1 MVLRF
6 RGWAAHRSLRQFRG
20 IAGSLFDSFMSR
32 RVDTAAKTG
41 VLYDE
46 ASVDR
51 PGNLREG
58 LESGE
63 GVLHEED
70 RPQGAFLDAEIRVS
84 RPRRNDGRE
93 GRFPDAVAADAGVG
107 PRNRRGPAQ
116 DDRRDHG
123 HRIPDEQPG
132 GNPRGP
138 EGEG

>member
-41 VLYDE
+41 GLHDE

-63 GVLHEED
+63 GVLHEEN
-70 RPQGAFLDAEIRVS
+70 RPQRYVLDAVLGLS
-84 RPRRNDGRE
+84 CPRRDEEPSGWVL
-93 GRFPDAVAADAGVG
+93 DGVG
-107 PRNRRGPAQ
+107 AEAGGGRG
-116 DDRRDHG
+116 RVLS
-123 HRIPDEQPG
+123 
-132 GNPRGP
+132 
-138 EGEG
+138 

>member
-20 IAGSLFDSFMSR
+20 IAGSLFDSFLSR
-32 RVDTAAKTG
+32 RVGTAAKTG
-41 VLYDE
+41 VLHDE

-70 RPQGAFLDAEIRVS
+70 RPQGSVLDAEVGLS
-84 RPRRNDGRE
+84 RPRRDEERS
-93 GRFPDAVAADAGVG
+93 RCFLDAVATDAGVG
-107 PRNRRGPAQ
+107 TGRLR
-116 DDRRDHG
+116 
-123 HRIPDEQPG
+123 
-132 GNPRGP
+132 
-138 EGEG
+138 